1 MLNTQIS
8 PDVSA
13 LVELFIETKPGDVI
27 TYDAMTRQIGRSI
40 KDHRWLALR
49 AMDLSARDHGAVFAN
64 ERGTGYVRLD
74 PEDAHSIGAT
84 ARGRV
89 RRIARKAGKTI
100 RYALQRQNGVSPEAN
115 RKANAEISVLGLME
129 HISSSKFATPTET
142 HDKRPEPVAIVAQR
156 MMDQMR

>member
-13 LVELFIETKPGDVI
+13 LVELFTETKPGDVI
-27 TYDAMTRQIGRSI
+27 SYEAMTRQIGRDI
-40 KDHRWLALR
+40 QIHRWLALR
-49 AMDLSARDHGAVFAN
+49 ALDVAARDHGAVFAN
-64 ERGTGYVRLD
+64 ERGKGYARLH

-89 RRIARKAGKTI
+89 KRIARKAGKVI
-100 RYALQRQNGVSPEAN
+100 RYALQRQNDISPEAN

-129 HISSSKFATPTET
+129 HISANKFAAPTET
-142 HDKRPEPVAIVAQR
+142 HDKRAEPVAIIAQR